1 MLALLSAMPQEIEAL
16 APLVARAS
24 RETVAGREVI
34 RGELFGRDVALVFS
48 RWGKTAAAATCA
60 HVVSRYQPSN
70 VIFSGIAG
78 SLSEDLGVGDVVLAG
93 GLYHH
98 DLDASPFFAPTQV
111 PLLNLSKMPVDVALT
126 IALHRAGNDFLKH
139 EFASVIGAGASFIPS
154 SPRRCV
160 VGDVATGDRVV
171 STSTEK
177 LRILNVVPSAVC
189 VEMEGAAVAQVCHEC
204 SVPFACIRVISDH
217 ADDSVHNTDILEL
230 AKLTGVYTAG
240 ILRRW
245 IERST

>member
-16 APLVARAS
+16 APLIGRAS

-34 RGELFGRDVALVFS
+34 RGELFGRDVVLVFS

-60 HVVSRYQPSN
+60 HVIGRYQPTR

-78 SLSEDLGVGDVVLAG
+78 SLSEELGVGDVVIAG

-111 PLLNLSKMPVDVALT
+111 PLLNLSKMPVDIELTLALY
-126 IALHRAGNDFLKH
+126 RAGGDFLKH
-139 EFASVIGAGASFIPS
+139 DLANAIGDGAIWMPTA
-154 SPRRCV
+154 PRRCI
-160 VGDVATGDRVV
+160 VGDIATGDRVV
-171 STSTEK
+171 STACERH
-177 LRILNVVPSAVC
+177 RILNVVPSAVC

-230 AKLTGVYTAG
+230 AKISGVYTAG